1 MLDALAGGF
10 EQKVTR
16 YFDGLTHEKIVRI
29 GMADNAG
36 FGSLRRFNSAFQ
48 QTYGRAPRD
57 LRRQRYQG
65 LREQNEVV
73 LRLAFRPPYDWNQ
86 VQDFLAA
93 RAVRGVERVDDRGY
107 ARTVALGAGHGII
120 CVRPVEGEEALELRV
135 RNAAPAALLQITS
148 SVRRTFDLSADPG
161 QIALAFRSDPL
172 LAPLIKRRAGL
183 RIPGAWE
190 PFECAVRAVLG
201 QEVSVVVGRTLATR
215 LVVRI
220 GRKIVDAE
228 DGLTHLF
235 PTPADLAVANL
246 DDLGL
251 TKPRGRAVQTLARAV
266 ADGNLP
272 FDGPPEE
279 VARALA
285 ALPGIGVW
293 KAQYIAL
300 RALFE
305 PDAFPASDLVLRR
318 TAARGSAALSVRS
331 LEACA
336 ETWRPWRGYAAGH
349 LWREAADA
357 ECKRNA
363 A

>member
-1 MLDALAGGF
+1 
-10 EQKVTR
+10 
-16 YFDGLTHEKIVRI
+16 
-29 GMADNAG
+29 
-36 FGSLRRFNSAFQ
+36 
-48 QTYGRAPRD
+48 
-57 LRRQRYQG
+57 
-65 LREQNEVV
+65 
-73 LRLAFRPPYDWNQ
+73 
-86 VQDFLAA
+86 
-93 RAVRGVERVDDRGY
+93 
-107 ARTVALGAGHGII
+107 
-120 CVRPVEGEEALELRV
+120 
-135 RNAAPAALLQITS
+135 
-148 SVRRTFDLSADPG
+148 
-161 QIALAFRSDPL
+161 
-172 LAPLIKRRAGL
+172 
-183 RIPGAWE
+183 
-190 PFECAVRAVLG
+190 
-201 QEVSVVVGRTLATR
+201 
-215 LVVRI
+215 
-220 GRKIVDAE
+220 
-228 DGLTHLF
+228 
-235 PTPADLAVANL
+235 
-246 DDLGL
+246 
-251 TKPRGRAVQTLARAV
+251 VQTLARAV

-336 ETWRPWRGYAAGH
+336 ETWRPWRGYAAVH